1 MDKGP
6 NEQMCL
12 VSPAA
17 FSISVISMKLYICAD
32 GFFCRMQAWSET
44 YKNLKMSSEEDSPA
58 RNFSEFPMMQ
68 CAKFV
73 LHEGLSKVA
82 LQK

>member
-1 MDKGP
+1 
-6 NEQMCL
+6 
-12 VSPAA
+12 
-17 FSISVISMKLYICAD
+17 
-32 GFFCRMQAWSET
+32 MQAWSET

-58 RNFSEFPMMQ
+58 RKFSEFPMMQ
-68 CAKFV
+68 CVKFV